1 MPDDSDGTMAKADL
15 QSLSDVV
22 HQRSRL
28 AVLATL
34 YEVRQSDFSFLSK
47 VTGLTAGNLS
57 RHLQVLEDGGLI
69 KVHKRFVGRRPCT
82 VLELTR
88 EGVAAFEH
96 EVSVLRDLVEA
107 AAPAR
112 RRPATARPSAK
123 AVQRLRPADTT

>member
-1 MPDDSDGTMAKADL
+1 MPEASDKAAAKSGL

-34 YEVRQSDFSFLSK
+34 YEVRQAEFSFLSK

-69 KVHKRFVGRRPCT
+69 DVHKGFVGRRPCT

-107 AAPAR
+107 AAPTR
-112 RRPATARPSAK
+112 RQPVRRPSNAAP
-123 AVQRLRPADTT
+123 RLRPADTT